1 MLGFFSHDI
10 LSFSFPFVTHE
21 MTHYQDNNTPYA
33 PPPPYN
39 ALPPGPPPEQQ
50 PYYPP
55 PSSPPPPPQQA
66 QQAQP
71 LYPQV
76 PPVFSYGTVSAP
88 SPSVL
93 PGVQHL
99 KGDSQVVMCPE
110 CHQAVETITYHH
122 NGSAVVLSALALFVF
137 GCHSGG
143 CLIPF
148 CCPLCK
154 DVQHVCPNCDTTIAT
169 YSRLEQTA
177 LPGDRS

>member
-1 MLGFFSHDI
+1 
-10 LSFSFPFVTHE
+10 
-21 MTHYQDNNTPYA
+21 MTHHNDNNVPYA

-39 ALPPGPPPEQQ
+39 ALPPGPPPEPQV
-50 PYYPP
+50 YYPSQP
-55 PSSPPPPPQQA
+55 LSQALQPQPQPL
-66 QQAQP
+66 QTQNDP

-76 PPVFSYGTVSAP
+76 PPLFNYGTVSAP

-99 KGDSQVVMCPE
+99 KGDSQVVVCPE

-122 NGSAVVLSALALFVF
+122 NGSAVVLSALALFAF